1 MGDWKGPIPTHPR
14 HKVRLFPAT
23 PGEGLSSQ
31 GPAATDRDS
40 AQDPV
45 GIQDPVLVRVA
56 VIRGWGSALVYEC
69 ASTLGPCDCASSSL
83 GQGVGLQMMIPV
95 MGYEDE

>member
-31 GPAATDRDS
+31 GPAATVRAF

-45 GIQDPVLVRVA
+45 GVMDPVMVRVA
-56 VIRGWGSALVYEC
+56 IRGWGSLVYEYD
-69 ASTLGPCDCASSSL
+69 STVEPRDSASSSL
-83 GQGVGLQMMIPV
+83 GQGVGLQMMISV
-95 MGYEDE
+95 MEYEDE